1 MQNREVYEQ
10 DPKEFQ
16 LLNNGVAKVRDADS
30 SEELET
36 LRFELKTFI
45 CEGQYEKGLV
55 RLLQSYLDHLGDP
68 EQPAAW
74 ISGFFGSGKSHL
86 VKMLRYLWVDYTFPD
101 GARARGLAN
110 LSPQVEDL
118 LKELSTAGRRRNG
131 LHAVS
136 GTLGSAAKGSIRLGL
151 LGLIFKSAGLPEQ
164 YPLAQFVMWLKQEGM
179 YEALRERVEE
189 EEGRDWRRELHNL
202 MVSKAIAKHLR
213 DLEPT
218 LGNDIADVHQLLRE
232 TYPQVDDVS
241 LDDMVT
247 AIQDALAPDGGELPC
262 TLIALDE
269 IQQFIGED
277 SEKTYEIQEITQ
289 ACCSEFGGKLLFV
302 GTGQTALTGAPE
314 LEKLTGRYRIQIQ
327 LSDADVQAVTRK
339 TVLKKKTSKRP
350 DVEDV
355 LTKNSG
361 EISRHLSGTQFEQKP
376 EDRDHLVDDY
386 PILPTRRR
394 FWERVLRAV
403 DEAGTKSQLRTQLK
417 LVDEAVKETA
427 EDPLGTVVAGD
438 FIYEELRPDLTQS
451 DVLPQD
457 IDNRIETLRAQED
470 DALGARL
477 CALAFLIGKLP
488 REEGSDTGLRATPE
502 TFADLLVQDLKQ
514 GSGTLRDRVEERLD
528 ALVKEGILMRVEGEY
543 RMQTQESQEWTSE
556 FQKRYRKI
564 TKNREQLATHRAD
577 ELRTAA
583 NDALDDVQTLKHG
596 ESNEPRDIRTSFSRE
611 APEVDGE
618 QIPVWVRNEWQDPL
632 SSVEADARKAG
643 TESPMIFVFLP
654 KHSADELDKAIATER
669 AAKSTIEV
677 KGRTTTREGQ
687 EARQAMVTRRENAA
701 QRKQNA
707 LADVLDGARVFLAGG
722 EEYVDDALAD
732 GVQSAA
738 VSALERLYPEFE
750 VADNPRWHRV
760 LSRAQDGDTD
770 ALDAIDF
777 NDNPEEH
784 PVCKAVLNE
793 VKSRTS
799 GREVREALTAPPRG
813 WPRDAIHA
821 ALVLLTL
828 TSHVRA
834 RKNGEALDADDLTHR
849 TIGTA
854 RFRAETVTLSHRETL
869 AVRNLL
875 QTLTDVS
882 AGDELEAVPAFL
894 QEVRNLADRASGQPP
909 LPPTPDLDHVD
920 EITRHSGNEQ
930 LAKLHE
936 YKDRLLDETDEWQ
949 TRADRKR
956 SREREWSQLNDALR
970 KGRDI
975 ADMESLR
982 TEADAIRE
990 QRTLL
995 DETDPVQPL
1004 LEKATDL
1011 LREELRSVHDDYR
1024 SAYEEQ
1030 MEALED
1036 AEPWQEIADA
1046 TRKAILRRYD
1056 LEEIPDIEVGTTS
1069 ELLDTL
1075 NRIPLDGWRTRIDA
1089 LPQRFDNALSDAV
1102 QELEPETV
1110 RVDLPSRVLKSE
1122 DDVEEWLDEARET
1135 LLDQLKD
1142 GPVQV

>member
-10 DPKEFQ
+10 DPNEFQ

-55 RLLQSYLDHLGDP
+55 RLLRSYLDHLGDP

-118 LKELSTAGRRRNG
+118 LKELSTAGQRRNG
-131 LHAVS
+131 VHAVS

-164 YPLAQFVMWLKQEGM
+164 YPLARFVMWLKQEGM
-179 YEALRERVEE
+179 YDALRERVEG
-189 EEGRDWRRELHNL
+189 EGREWERELRNM
-202 MVSKAIAKHLR
+202 MVSKVISRHL
-213 DLEPT
+213 LELDPT
-218 LGNDIADVHQLLRE
+218 LGDDIPDVRQLLRE

-247 AIQDALAPDGGELPC
+247 AIRDALAPGGGELPC

-277 SEKTYEIQEITQ
+277 SERTYEIQEITQ

-339 TVLKKKTSKRP
+339 TVLKKKSSKRP
-350 DVEDV
+350 DVEEI

-376 EDRDHLVDDY
+376 EDQDHIVDDY

-427 EDPLGTVVAGD
+427 ENPLGTVVAGD

-457 IDNRIETLRAQED
+457 IDNRIETLRANED
-470 DALGARL
+470 DELGARL

-488 REEGSDTGLRATPE
+488 REEGADTGLRATPE

-514 GSGTLRDRVEERLD
+514 GSGTLRDRVEDRLD
-528 ALVKEGILMRVEGEY
+528 ALVQEGILMRVEGEY

-577 ELRTAA
+577 ELRQAA
-583 NDALDDVQTLKHG
+583 NEVLDDVKNLKHG
-596 ESNEPRDIRTSFSRE
+596 ESNEPREIRTSFSRE
-611 APEVDGE
+611 KPGAEDE
-618 QIPVWVRNEWQDPL
+618 KIPVWVRNEWQNAL
-632 SSVEADARKAG
+632 SSIEADAREAG

-654 KHSADELDKAIATER
+654 KRSADELDKAIATER

-677 KGRTTTREGQ
+677 KGRTTTQEGQ
-687 EARQAMVTRRENAA
+687 EARQAMVTRRENAS

-707 LADVLDGARVFLAGG
+707 LEDVMDGARVFLAGG
-722 EEYVDDALAD
+722 EEYTGDSLPEAVE
-732 GVQSAA
+732 SAA
-738 VSALERLYPEFE
+738 GSALERLYPEFE
-750 VADNPRWHRV
+750 TADNPRWHRV
-760 LSRAQDGDTD
+760 LERAQDGDAD
-770 ALDAIDF
+770 ALEAIDF

-784 PVCKAVLNE
+784 PVCKAVLEE
-793 VKSRTS
+793 VSSSTT
-799 GREVREALTAPPRG
+799 GREVRDAFTAPPHG

-821 ALVLLTL
+821 ALVLLAH

-849 TIGTA
+849 TIGKA
-854 RFRAETVTLSHRETL
+854 RFRAETVTLSHREIL

-882 AGDELEAVPAFL
+882 AGAELEAVPSFL
-894 QEVRNLADRASGQPP
+894 QEVRNLAARASGQPP
-909 LPPTPDLDHVD
+909 LPPEPDLEHVE
-920 EITRHSGNEQ
+920 EIARHSGNEQ
-930 LAKLHE
+930 LATLHK
-936 YKDRLLDETDEWQ
+936 YKDRLLDETGEWQ

-956 SREREWSQLNDALR
+956 SREAEWSQLQDALR

-975 ADMESLR
+975 ADMEPLS

-995 DETDPVQPL
+995 DETDPVEPL

-1011 LREELRSVHDDYR
+1011 LRDELRSVYDKYR

-1030 MEALED
+1030 MAALED
-1036 AEPWQEIADA
+1036 AEPWQEIEDA
-1046 TRKAILRRYD
+1046 TRETILRRYD
-1056 LEEIPDIEVGTTS
+1056 LESVPEIEVGTTS

-1110 RVDLPSRVLKSE
+1110 RVNLPSRVLKSE
-1122 DDVEEWLDEARET
+1122 EELDEWLDEARET
-1135 LLDQLKD
+1135 LLDQLED

>member
-1 MQNREVYEQ
+1 
-10 DPKEFQ
+10 
-16 LLNNGVAKVRDADS
+16 
-30 SEELET
+30 
-36 LRFELKTFI
+36 
-45 CEGQYEKGLV
+45 
-55 RLLQSYLDHLGDP
+55 
-68 EQPAAW
+68 
-74 ISGFFGSGKSHL
+74 
-86 VKMLRYLWVDYTFPD
+86 MLRYLWVDYTFPD

-118 LKELSTAGRRRNG
+118 LKELSTAGQRRNG

-164 YPLAQFVMWLKQEGM
+164 YSLAQFVMWLKQEEM
-179 YEALRERVEE
+179 YDALRERVEA
-189 EEGRDWRRELHNL
+189 EGRDWERELRNM
-202 MVSKAIAKHLR
+202 MVSKVISKHL
-213 DLEPT
+213 LELDPT
-218 LGNDIADVHQLLRE
+218 LGDDVTDVRQLLRE

-241 LDDMVT
+241 LDDMVN
-247 AIQDALAPDGGELPC
+247 AIRDALAPDGGELPC

-289 ACCSEFGGKLLFV
+289 ACCAEFGGKLLFV

-339 TVLKKKTSKRP
+339 TVLKKKTSTRP

-361 EISRHLSGTQFEQKP
+361 ELSRHLTGTQFEQKP
-376 EDRDHLVDDY
+376 EDQDHLVDDY

-457 IDNRIETLRAQED
+457 IDNRIETLRAEED

-488 REEGSDTGLRATPE
+488 REEGADTGLRATPE
-502 TFADLLVQDLKQ
+502 TFADLLVQDLKE
-514 GSGTLRDRVEERLD
+514 GSGTLRDQVEDRLD
-528 ALVKEGILMRVEGEY
+528 ALVQEGILMRVEGEY

-564 TKNREQLATHRAD
+564 TKNRDQLATHRAD
-577 ELRTAA
+577 ELRQAA
-583 NDALDDVQTLKHG
+583 NEALDDVQTLKHG
-596 ESNEPRDIRTSFSRE
+596 ESNEPREIRTSFSKERPDAE
-611 APEVDGE
+611 GE
-618 QIPVWVRNEWQDPL
+618 QIPVWVRTDWQDPL
-632 SSVEADARKAG
+632 SSVEADAREAG
-643 TESPMIFVFLP
+643 TESPMIFVYLP
-654 KHSADELDKAIATER
+654 KRSADELDKAIATER

-677 KGRTTTREGQ
+677 KGRTTTQEGQ

-707 LADVLDGARVFLAGG
+707 LDDVLEGARVFLAGG
-722 EEYVDDALAD
+722 EEYVDDSLAKAV
-732 GVQSAA
+732 GSAA
-738 VSALERLYPEFE
+738 VSALERLYPEFAT
-750 VADNPRWHRV
+750 ADNARWHRV
-760 LSRAQDGDTD
+760 LKRAQDGDAD
-770 ALDAIDF
+770 ALEAIDF

-784 PVCKAVLNE
+784 PVCKAVLDE
-793 VKSRTS
+793 VSSRTA
-799 GREVREALTAPPRG
+799 GREVRDAFTSPPHG

-828 TSHVRA
+828 TNHVRA
-834 RKNGEALDADDLTHR
+834 RKNGEALDASDLTHR
-849 TIGTA
+849 TIGKA
-854 RFRAETVTLSHRETL
+854 RFRAETVTLSHREIL

-882 AGDELEAVPAFL
+882 AGEELEAVPAFL
-894 QEVRNLADRASGQPP
+894 QEVRNLAARASGQPP
-909 LPPTPDLDHVD
+909 LPPEPDLTHID
-920 EITRHSGNEQ
+920 EIARHTGNEQ
-930 LAKLHE
+930 LATLHE
-936 YKDRLLDETDEWQ
+936 YKERLHDETGEWQ
-949 TRADRKR
+949 TRANRKR
-956 SREREWSQLNDALR
+956 EREREWSQLKTALR
-970 KGRDI
+970 KGQGI
-975 ADMESLR
+975 EGMEALR
-982 TEADAIRE
+982 TEADAIRD

-1004 LEKATDL
+1004 LEQATDL
-1011 LREELRSVHDDYR
+1011 LRDELRAVHDDYR
-1024 SAYEEQ
+1024 AAYEEQ
-1030 MEALED
+1030 MAALRD
-1036 AEPWQEIADA
+1036 AEPWQEIDDD
-1046 TRKAILRRYD
+1046 TRDTILRQYD
-1056 LEEIPDIEVGTTS
+1056 LDEIPDIEVGTTG

-1075 NRIPLDGWRTRIDA
+1075 DRNPLDGWRTRIDA
-1089 LPQRFDNALSDAV
+1089 LPQRFENALSDAV
-1102 QELEPETV
+1102 QELEPETT
-1110 RVDLPSRVLKSE
+1110 RVTLASRVLKSE

-1135 LLDQLKD
+1135 LLDHLDD